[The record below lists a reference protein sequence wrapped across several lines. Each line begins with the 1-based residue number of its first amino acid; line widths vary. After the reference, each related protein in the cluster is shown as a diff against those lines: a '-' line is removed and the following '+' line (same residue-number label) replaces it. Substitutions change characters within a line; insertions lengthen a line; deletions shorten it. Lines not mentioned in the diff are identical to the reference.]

1 MRQVH
6 CSISLKKR
14 RFEKELYA
22 LSNSA
27 IPIVFGINLMRKF
40 NRKTS
45 SSVPTNARRIG
56 TINCKLN
63 TWLRLHFDSFEFI
76 LIYWVMWFK
85 CWIEIKISSFFTNWS
100 LLFYSLE
107 YELYTLTVWFTLTNY
122 LSLLKCN
129 SKLFV
134 DLMQF
139 MAVTLL
145 LPFIQNIRYKINIS
159 SLLHEIWNYGLH
171 ANIYRYVV
179 EWPVWIN
186 VVEMLV
192 CESII
197 NGVPMMNQK
206 IKRENNKFVFEEVKI
221 FEHCID
227 SNLMALH
234 IMKGMKLLI
243 KSRVAT
249 MSAKEI
255 RTRTYWVKRTN
266 ISIQIDRYTH
276 IICIYY
282 IVAYQTRFDIV
293 VVIGFTRYKMSH
305 LKCTIRTNEL
315 HCYSE
320 FNFLLQ
326 NASKIYMQ

>member
-1 MRQVH
+1 
-6 CSISLKKR
+6 
-14 RFEKELYA
+14 
-22 LSNSA
+22 
-27 IPIVFGINLMRKF
+27 MRKF
-40 NRKTS
+40 NWKTS
-45 SSVPTNARRIG
+45 KSAGPTNARRIG
-56 TINCKLN
+56 KINCKLN

-85 CWIEIKISSFFTNWS
+85 CWIKINISSFFTNWS

-122 LSLLKCN
+122 LFLLKCS

-134 DLMQF
+134 DLVQF

-171 ANIYRYVV
+171 VNIYRYVV
-179 EWPVWIN
+179 GWPIWTN

-197 NGVPMMNQK
+197 NGVPMMYRK

-227 SNLMALH
+227 SKFNGIAYYEWD
-234 IMKGMKLLI
+234 
-243 KSRVAT
+243 
-249 MSAKEI
+249 EI
-255 RTRTYWVKRTN
+255 VNQEPWCNNECKRNSYTYVLGKTN
-266 ISIQIDRYTH
+266 QYFYTN
-276 IICIYY
+276 
-282 IVAYQTRFDIV
+282 R
-293 VVIGFTRYKMSH
+293 
-305 LKCTIRTNEL
+305 
-315 HCYSE
+315 
-320 FNFLLQ
+320 
-326 NASKIYMQ
+326 